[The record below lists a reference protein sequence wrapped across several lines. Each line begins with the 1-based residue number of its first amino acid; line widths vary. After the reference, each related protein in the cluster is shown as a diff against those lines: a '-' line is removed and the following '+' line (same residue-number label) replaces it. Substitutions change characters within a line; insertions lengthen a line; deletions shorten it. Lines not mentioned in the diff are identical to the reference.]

1 MSLWRS
7 KKKESGSPAPAPT
20 PASQSQNVK
29 VHSGHGEDIS
39 ASTRSPSVGKSE
51 PKGGGTVSCPVF
63 RAICSADSAAC
74 YSNQHVCAR
83 CARPVKQEIC
93 RWNPAAR
100 VSSQGVVFLARF
112 GNRPEV
118 ETCRTQFYFEA
129 LESFMQHQVA

>member
-7 KKKESGSPAPAPT
+7 KKKESGSPAPT
-20 PASQSQNVK
+20 PESQIQNVK

-63 RAICSADSAAC
+63 RAICSAVC
-74 YSNQHVCAR
+74 YYQHVCAR
-83 CARPVKQEIC
+83 CARPVKQKIC

-100 VSSQGVVFLARF
+100 VSSQELLFLALL

-118 ETCRTQFYFEA
+118 ETYRTQFYST
-129 LESFMQHQVA
+129 LKLWKVSCNIK